1 MAHTMMA
8 HLLIGTKVPVDW
20 HPWKKN
26 LYRAISI
33 MGCDST
39 HGFCLLLTCLDLLKM
54 ICYFLNGKP
63 TAWWIYRLC
72 LICCWGPLSK
82 AKLGFT
88 LCWSNIAMDKPPFTD
103 DFILFVYKPPFIVLG
118 YFSATLDYRRVNQF
132 YFFPWWVLW
141 CFNPYSQLV
150 TGKYSHAEFSQC
162 WWKLGAE
169 TCRELPDLLAQ
180 RRQRRWGAC
189 GRSAGAAQRAAEQEP
204 SPTLEFGKKYGNT
217 LCLA

>member
-1 MAHTMMA
+1 MVIFHSYYVNVYQRVYIHIYSRWWLENSPSTSTCAMVKTWANCSSWGMAIGPWKGIYTRDKRCENCGMTIFTYYDLTMA
-8 HLLIGTKVPVDW
+8 HLLIGTRVPVDW

-63 TAWWIYRLC
+63 TAWWIYSLC

-103 DFILFVYKPPFIVLG
+103 DFILFVYKPPFIVFGLF
-118 YFSATLDYRRVNQF
+118 FSHVLLPEGKSVL
-132 YFFPWWVLW
+132 FFPMMGFML
-141 CFNPYSQLV
+141 F
-150 TGKYSHAEFSQC
+150 
-162 WWKLGAE
+162 
-169 TCRELPDLLAQ
+169 
-180 RRQRRWGAC
+180 
-189 GRSAGAAQRAAEQEP
+189 
-204 SPTLEFGKKYGNT
+204 
-217 LCLA
+217 